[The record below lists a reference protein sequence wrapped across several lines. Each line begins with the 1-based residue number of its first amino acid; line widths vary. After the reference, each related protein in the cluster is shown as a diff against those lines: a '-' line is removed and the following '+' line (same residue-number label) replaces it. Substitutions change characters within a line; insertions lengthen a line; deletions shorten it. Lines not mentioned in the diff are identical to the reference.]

1 MDFEDFDSEGFT
13 AERFGTNPNR
23 FQALLI
29 QLQNAGYIEGLS
41 IVQYIRQ
48 PEHIELPMRLRI
60 TLKGLEYL
68 QENSLMKQAA
78 ALAKG
83 IKDIVRYSSIQP
95 RCTHTVVF
103 CCPFLGERNEK

>member
-1 MDFEDFDSEGFT
+1 MEDFCIIYRILKFLQQSMDFEDFDSEGFT

-29 QLQNAGYIEGLS
+29 QLQRAGYIEGLD

-48 PEHIELPMRLRI
+48 PEHIETPMHPKI

-78 ALAKG
+78 ALAKDIKEIVPG
-83 IKDIVRYSSIQP
+83 I
-95 RCTHTVVF
+95 
-103 CCPFLGERNEK
+103 